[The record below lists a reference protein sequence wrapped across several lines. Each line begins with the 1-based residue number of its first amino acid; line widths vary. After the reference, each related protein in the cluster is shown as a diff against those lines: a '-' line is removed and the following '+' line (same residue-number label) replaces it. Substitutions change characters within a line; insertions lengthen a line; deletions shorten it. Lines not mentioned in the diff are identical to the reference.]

1 MKETKIAQSELL
13 SVKEASARFGVTE
26 YFLRKGLKAGVI
38 PYVRNGRKYYICT
51 TALSNILRYG
61 QDIQT

>member
-13 SVKEASARFGVTE
+13 SIKEASVRFGVTE

-38 PYVRNGRKYYICT
+38 PHVRNGRKYYICT